1 MPWQSLF
8 KQILLRQLYAS
19 DFSRSAAWPIL
30 RAGSGSCR
38 ETDMEEEVLLTE
50 TRGSVRVLTLNRPRK
65 LNAFNADLLK
75 ALTEA
80 LLAVQ
85 HDQSVAAGAGR
96 AFSPGMD
103 TSVPRVLTTESRKD
117 LVRHADESTNVFKLL
132 ARIDKPIIAA
142 VHGYALGAGCSL
154 AFGCDL
160 VIAAESAR
168 FGFPELRAGL
178 TASTVTSHAVHV
190 MGRKIAFEL
199 LMLCEN
205 ITPQRAYELGLVNRV
220 VPDGQQLETALG
232 MAEVIAKWNPEFVGQ
247 TKRTFHRAAS
257 LDFEQA

>member
-1 MPWQSLF
+1 
-8 KQILLRQLYAS
+8 
-19 DFSRSAAWPIL
+19 
-30 RAGSGSCR
+30 
-38 ETDMEEEVLLTE
+38 MEEEVLLVE
-50 TRGSVRVLTLNRPRK
+50 TRGAVRLLTLNRPKK
-65 LNAFNADLLK
+65 LNALNADLLK

-85 HDQSVAAGAGR
+85 HDDSVAAVVIAGGGR
-96 AFSPGMD
+96 AFCPGMD
-103 TSVPRVLTTESRKD
+103 TSAPRLLTAENRKD
-117 LVRHADESTNVFKLL
+117 LVRHADESVGLFKLM
-132 ARIDKPIIAA
+132 ARIDKPVIAA

-154 AFGCDL
+154 AFGSDL
-160 VIAAESAR
+160 VVAAESAR

-178 TASTVTSHAVHV
+178 TASTVTAHAVHV

-220 VPDGQQLETALG
+220 VPDGQHLEAAMG
-232 MAEVIAKWNPEFVGQ
+232 MAEIIAKWNPEFVGQ

-257 LDFEQA
+257 LDIEQALEMARDVSVMMGRLPQA

>member
-1 MPWQSLF
+1 M
-8 KQILLRQLYAS
+8 
-19 DFSRSAAWPIL
+19 
-30 RAGSGSCR
+30 
-38 ETDMEEEVLLTE
+38 EEVLQTE
-50 TRGSVRVLTLNRPRK
+50 TRGAVRLLILNRPKK
-65 LNAFNADLLK
+65 LNALDANLLK
-75 ALTEA
+75 ALTDA

-85 HDQSVAAGAGR
+85 RDDSVAAVIIAGAGR
-96 AFSPGMD
+96 AFCPGMD
-103 TSVPRVLTTESRKD
+103 TSAPRVLTMESRKD
-117 LVRHADESTNVFKLL
+117 IVRRADESIGVFKLL

-160 VIAAESAR
+160 VVAGQSAR

-178 TASTVTSHAVHV
+178 TASTVTAHAVHV

-220 VPDGQQLETALG
+220 VADDQLLPTALE
-232 MAEVIAKWNPEFVGQ
+232 MAEIIAKWNPEFVGQ

-257 LDFEQA
+257 LSIEQALEMAGDVSVMMARLS